1 MSSLLSFGTT
11 TTRNQS
17 RKKSL
22 KKSSTTKKFI
32 TVGHVE
38 SKEDYFKVFVRKML
52 EVPIAVRLFHWKTDS
67 HATHKATDG
76 LLGTLNEIIDKY
88 VETLI
93 GKTNIKIHMDN
104 YNNLHIPN
112 LENNAK
118 LEEYI
123 KSIIEFLLEIHKKL
137 DMEKDTDLL
146 NMRDEIIGDLNRF
159 LYLLRLK

>member
-11 TTRNQS
+11 ISRNQS

-22 KKSSTTKKFI
+22 KKSSSKKI
-32 TVGHVE
+32 IAIGHVE
-38 SKEDYFKVFVRKML
+38 SKEDYVKVFVRKML
-52 EVPIAVRLFHWKTDS
+52 EIPIAVRLFHWKTDS
-67 HATHKATDG
+67 YATHKATDS
-76 LLGTLNEIIDKY
+76 LLETLNEIIDKY
-88 VETLI
+88 VETLL
-93 GKTNIKIHMDN
+93 GKTHIKIHMDN

-137 DMEKDTDLL
+137 DIEKDTDLL
-146 NMRDEIIGDLNRF
+146 NMRDEIIGDLNKF

>member
-11 TTRNQS
+11 TSKNQS

-22 KKSSTTKKFI
+22 KRSSTKKFI

-38 SKEDYFKVFVRKML
+38 SKEDYVKVFVRKML
-52 EVPIAVRLFHWKTDS
+52 EIPIAVRLFHWKTDS
-67 HATHKATDG
+67 YATHKATDG
-76 LLGTLNEIIDKY
+76 LLETLNEIIDKY
-88 VETLI
+88 VETLL
-93 GKTNIKIHMDN
+93 GKTHIKIHMDN

-137 DMEKDTDLL
+137 DIEKDTDLL
-146 NMRDEIIGDLNRF
+146 NIRDEIIGDLNKF